1 MILCKIPIFDK
12 NKSLYGYEI
21 KYKKEDLDLNE
32 IVKNLYS
39 IISQLDIKKFLD
51 NKQAFIKVI
60 PDIIVFTDFLNLI
73 NKEVFIIEIESK
85 HLKSKSLLER
95 IRDLKN
101 EGFTFSIELTEGDFD
116 IEPFLPMSSI
126 FNYLSIR
133 FKAFSPE
140 KEQFIEKVRELPFT
154 LKAEDLDTK
163 EDFDRATLLGFD
175 LFEGEFFTKPESID
189 TKEDT
194 FNKLEVLKLIR
205 YVSVEDDLNDIA
217 EAIKSSPDISVR
229 LLKYINS
236 SFFYLNNPITSINRA
251 VAYLGKKNLI
261 SWLFMLSMMSIS
273 KNDLDK
279 EAIKTALFRAKFMEL
294 LSLKINPDSNIA
306 DTAFLVGILSLAER
320 IFKTDLK
327 TILKELNLS
336 EEMEKVL
343 TEKEGYFGELL
354 NFVIAI
360 EKNDIWTIKVFKD
373 KYMLAD
379 EEISEITV
387 ETYRWIDTM
396 FEILR

>member
-1 MILCKIPIFDK
+1 MLLCKAPIFDK

-21 KYKKEDLDLNE
+21 KYEKEDLDLNE

-73 NKEVFIIEIESK
+73 NKEVFIVEIESK
-85 HLKSKSLLER
+85 HLKSKSLLEK

-101 EGFTFSIELTEGDFD
+101 EGFTFSIEFAEGDFD

-126 FNYLSIR
+126 FNYLSIS
-133 FKAFSPE
+133 FKTFIPE
-140 KEQFIEKVRELPFT
+140 KDQFIEKVRELPFT

-163 EDFDRATLLGFD
+163 DDFDKATLLGFD

-205 YVSVEDDLNDIA
+205 YVSVEDDLNDVA

-251 VAYLGKKNLI
+251 VAYLGKKNLV
-261 SWLFMLSMMSIS
+261 SWLFMLSMMSAS

-279 EAIKTALFRAKFMEL
+279 EAVKTALFRAKFMEL

-306 DTAFLVGILSLAER
+306 DTAFLVGLLSLAER
-320 IFKTDLK
+320 IFKIDLK

-360 EKNDIWTIKVFKD
+360 EKNDILTIKVFKK

>member
-1 MILCKIPIFDK
+1 MLLCKVPIFDK

-21 KYKKEDLDLNE
+21 KYEKEDLDLNE

-73 NKEVFIIEIESK
+73 NKEVFIVEIESK
-85 HLKSKSLLER
+85 HLKSKSLLEK

-101 EGFTFSIELTEGDFD
+101 EGFTFSIEFTEGDFD

-163 EDFDRATLLGFD
+163 EDFDKATLLGFD
-175 LFEGEFFTKPESID
+175 LFEGEFFTKSESID

-251 VAYLGKKNLI
+251 VAYLGKKNLV

-279 EAIKTALFRAKFMEL
+279 EAVKIALFRAKFMEL

-306 DTAFLVGILSLAER
+306 DTAFLVGLLSLAER

-343 TEKEGYFGELL
+343 TEKSGYFGELL

-360 EKNDIWTIKVFKD
+360 EKNDILTIKVFKK

>member
-1 MILCKIPIFDK
+1 MLLCKVPIFDK

-21 KYKKEDLDLNE
+21 KYEKEDLDLNE

-85 HLKSKSLLER
+85 HLKSKSLLEK

-116 IEPFLPMSSI
+116 IEPLLPISSI

-163 EDFDRATLLGFD
+163 EDFDKATLLGFD
-175 LFEGEFFTKPESID
+175 LFEGEFFTKSESID

-236 SFFYLNNPITSINRA
+236 SFFYLANPITSINRA
-251 VAYLGKKNLI
+251 VAYLGKKNLV
-261 SWLFMLSMMSIS
+261 SWLFMLSMMSAS

-279 EAIKTALFRAKFMEL
+279 EAVKMALFRAKFMEL

-306 DTAFLVGILSLAER
+306 DTAFLVGLLSLAER

-343 TEKEGYFGELL
+343 TEKSGYFGELL

-360 EKNDIWTIKVFKD
+360 EKNDILTIKVFKK

>member
-101 EGFTFSIELTEGDFD
+101 EGFTFSIEFTEGDFD

-163 EDFDRATLLGFD
+163 EDFDKATLLGFD

-236 SFFYLNNPITSINRA
+236 SFFYLSNPITSINRA

>member
-1 MILCKIPIFDK
+1 MLLCKVPIFDK

-21 KYKKEDLDLNE
+21 KYEKEDLDLNE

-163 EDFDRATLLGFD
+163 EDFDKATLLGFD

-236 SFFYLNNPITSINRA
+236 SFFYLANPITSINRA

-360 EKNDIWTIKVFKD
+360 EKDDVSTIKVFKK

>member
-1 MILCKIPIFDK
+1 MLLCKAPIFDK

-21 KYKKEDLDLNE
+21 KYEKEDLDLNE

-85 HLKSKSLLER
+85 HLKSKSLLEK

-101 EGFTFSIELTEGDFD
+101 EGFTFSIEFAEGDFD

-126 FNYLSIR
+126 FNYLSIS
-133 FKAFSPE
+133 FKTFIPE
-140 KEQFIEKVRELPFT
+140 KDQFIEKVRELPFT

-163 EDFDRATLLGFD
+163 EDFDKATLLGFD

-251 VAYLGKKNLI
+251 VAYLGKKNLV
-261 SWLFMLSMMSIS
+261 SWLFMLSMMSAS

-279 EAIKTALFRAKFMEL
+279 EAVKTALFRAKFMEL

-306 DTAFLVGILSLAER
+306 DTAFLVGLLSLAER
-320 IFKTDLK
+320 IFKIDLK

-360 EKNDIWTIKVFKD
+360 EKDDVLTIKVFKK

>member
-1 MILCKIPIFDK
+1 MLLCKAPIFDK

-21 KYKKEDLDLNE
+21 KYEKEDLDLNE

-73 NKEVFIIEIESK
+73 NKEVFIVEIESK
-85 HLKSKSLLER
+85 HLKSKSLLEK

-101 EGFTFSIELTEGDFD
+101 EGFTFSMELTEGDFD
-116 IEPFLPMSSI
+116 IESFLPMSSI
-126 FNYLSIR
+126 FNYLSIS
-133 FKAFSPE
+133 FKNFIPE
-140 KEQFIEKVRELPFT
+140 KEQFIEKVRELSFT

-163 EDFDRATLLGFD
+163 EDFDKATLLGFD

-251 VAYLGKKNLI
+251 VAYLGKKNLV
-261 SWLFMLSMMSIS
+261 SWLFMLSMMSAS

-279 EAIKTALFRAKFMEL
+279 EAVKTALFRAKFMEL

-306 DTAFLVGILSLAER
+306 DTAFLVGLLSLAER
-320 IFKTDLK
+320 IFKIDLK

-360 EKNDIWTIKVFKD
+360 EKNDILTIKVFKK